1 MKNRVFPSCALV
13 AAYVFCLSSV
23 LVSCHKSGRTAA
35 AVDTMKVD
43 TLGFSRE
50 EANVSVKYSVDYP
63 AEGSEPLL
71 HAVREFVSETL
82 GDAYT
87 GNLSVGDSLVSF
99 YGQSSFDSLKKDM
112 REYGGPSD
120 MSMVVQ
126 SSVKKIY
133 DTDRLVT
140 FLTETYTYLGGAHGG
155 TTISAAT
162 FRKSDGRRFGSDI
175 LKDYYSEAFTEAVKD
190 GLKRYFKV
198 RSDADLEAC
207 LLDVQVYNIPLPK
220 NPPYFTQDGLTFVY
234 QQYEIAPY
242 AAGMPTFSIPYDVA
256 KGLLLHAAAD
266 LIDR

>member
-120 MSMVVQ
+120 MPMVVQ

-175 LKDYYSEAFTEAVKD
+175 LKDYYS
-190 GLKRYFKV
+190 
-198 RSDADLEAC
+198 
-207 LLDVQVYNIPLPK
+207 
-220 NPPYFTQDGLTFVY
+220 
-234 QQYEIAPY
+234 
-242 AAGMPTFSIPYDVA
+242 
-256 KGLLLHAAAD
+256 
-266 LIDR
+266 

>member
-1 MKNRVFPSCALV
+1 MRKSVFSSCV
-13 AAYVFCLSSV
+13 AVVACVCCSV
-23 LVSCHKSGRTAA
+23 GMLVSCHKVGKTAA

-43 TLGFSRE
+43 TLSFSRE

-63 AEGSEPLL
+63 LTGGEPLL
-71 HAVREFVSETL
+71 HAVREFISETL

-87 GNLSVGDSLVSF
+87 GSLAAGDSLVGF
-99 YGQSSFDSLKKDM
+99 YGQSSFDSLKKDA

-120 MSMVVQ
+120 MPMVVQ
-126 SSVKKIY
+126 SSVRKVY
-133 DTDRLVT
+133 DTDKVVT
-140 FLTETYTYLGGAHGG
+140 FLTESYTYLGGAHGG
-155 TTISAAT
+155 TAVSAAS

-175 LKDYYSEAFTEAVKD
+175 LKDRYSETFTEAVKD

-207 LLDVQVYNIPLPK
+207 LLDVKVYDIPLPQ

-256 KGLLLHAAAD
+256 RGFLLHAAAD
-266 LIDR
+266 LTVR